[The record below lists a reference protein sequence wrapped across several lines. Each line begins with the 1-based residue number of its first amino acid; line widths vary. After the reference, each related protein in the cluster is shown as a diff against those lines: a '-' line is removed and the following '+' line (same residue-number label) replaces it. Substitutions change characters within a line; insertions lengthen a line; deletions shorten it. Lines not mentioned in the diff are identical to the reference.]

1 MDDIKVT
8 IDTSSAEK
16 VVENLTKRL
25 EKLKQKI
32 EEASASG
39 QDTTKLVEEYN
50 NVNDAVETLNKNLE
64 AEAEVSK
71 KTTVATDQMS
81 DSVSDM
87 GDSLKTTGDALG
99 ATGKILGAF
108 GKEGQIVGSILG
120 KLKNLTEGLEKATKT
135 YKNTQDGAKASTSAT
150 GGAMSSMANAAGGA
164 TTKVGLLGRALSG
177 LTKAAPWLAAIALA
191 FKGINTV
198 VEANAKAEQKSV
210 DIWLEGLSHI
220 AEAEEKE
227 QQRKRAARE
236 DNITDM
242 VREQKSQEEIT
253 QQRIKDIQEER
264 VENDRLYGAV
274 EKQLKETTKERLR
287 LANQYN
293 KLNDDEKQRLKDLMA
308 LESQYADKLVS
319 LTSAQ
324 TNLNLAEKQYNDLLA
339 NLPLEKAIKEGELYL
354 KNKQLT
360 TKWVEDVEISVIE
373 KRYELEI
380 QKAKQAGED
389 IVLLEQQ
396 KQYEIDAVTKRFEQM
411 RERESLKLAVDRAQ
425 ADVNATLMVTKDA
438 MEQELKL
445 EKARY
450 NQRIYEARQN
460 EEATDAIVEE
470 HETAKLQIRAKYAQA
485 AVSALRAV
493 YDAEAATH
501 SNYVMKEL
509 EEYNT
514 RLKNL
519 NDIYEQEVASYK
531 DMLDNKL
538 IQVEEYNTKMQQ
550 LAFNNEEERI
560 ALETAWRDA
569 ENTRWQTS
577 MDARTVIQEGYIS
590 ASYALQREAL
600 QHQYDEEIRMAEQ
613 TGADV
618 NLIKQKYARLNSN
631 LNKKEAAD
639 QISRAVE
646 LGTQLTSIA
655 DSMFGEDKKVKGA
668 TIIANGIMGAAG
680 GFAQAVATYPA
691 PYGPILGAATAA
703 ATLASTM
710 ASYKQLMAV
719 SKSSSST
726 GSAPSASVEVQEPE
740 KVGEGV
746 NAEIGTGLVL
756 SEAQNNLGT
765 GSQINTVLVVDDV
778 TARQMDQ
785 NTVNNLAVI

>member
-16 VVENLTKRL
+16 VVDNLTKRL
-25 EKLKQKI
+25 EKLKAKI
-32 EEASASG
+32 EEASEAG

-64 AEAEVSK
+64 AEVEATT
-71 KTTVATDQMS
+71 KTSISTDQMTE
-81 DSVSDM
+81 SVSDM

-99 ATGKILGAF
+99 ATGKVLGIF
-108 GKEGQIVGSILG
+108 GKEGSIVRGILNS
-120 KLKNLTEGLEKATKT
+120 LKDVTEGLEKATKT
-135 YKNTQDGAKASTSAT
+135 YKNTQSQANASTSAT
-150 GGAMSSMANAAGGA
+150 GTAMSSMGNAAGGA
-164 TTKVGLLGRALSG
+164 TTKVGILSRALAG

-191 FKGINTV
+191 FKGVNAVI
-198 VEANAKAEQKSV
+198 EANAKAEKESV

-220 AEAEEKE
+220 AEAEEKAMNR
-227 QQRKRAARE
+227 RKTARE

-242 VREQKSQEEIT
+242 VREQKTQEEIT

-264 VENDRLYGAV
+264 VENDRLYSYV
-274 EKQLKETTKERLR
+274 EKQLKETTKAR
-287 LANQYN
+287 LALANAGA
-293 KLNDDEKQRLKDLMA
+293 KSDEDKQRLKDLMA

-389 IVLLEQQ
+389 IVILEQQ

-425 ADVNATLMVTKDA
+425 AQVNSTLQITKDA
-438 MEQELKL
+438 LAQELKL
-445 EKARY
+445 EDARY
-450 NQRIYEARQN
+450 NQRVYEARQN
-460 EEATDAIVEE
+460 EEAIDAIVQE
-470 HETAKLQIRAKYAQA
+470 HQTTRLQIRAKYAQA
-485 AVSALRAV
+485 AVAAMRAV
-493 YDAEAATH
+493 YEAEAATH

-509 EEYNT
+509 EDYET
-514 RLKNL
+514 RQHNL
-519 NDIYEQEVASYK
+519 DEIYSKELNAYK

-538 IQVEEYNTKMQQ
+538 IQVEEYNDKVRQ
-550 LAFNNEEERI
+550 LNFNYEEDRI

-569 ENTRWQTS
+569 ENTRWQS
-577 MDARTVIQEGYIS
+577 ALDARTVITEGYIT
-590 ASYALQREAL
+590 ASYDLQREAL

-618 NLIKQKYARLNSN
+618 NLIKEKYARLNNN
-631 LNKKEAAD
+631 LNKREAAD

-668 TIIANGIMGAAG
+668 TIIANGILGAAG
-680 GFAQAVATYPA
+680 AFAQAVASYPA

-703 ATLASTM
+703 ATIASSM

-719 SKSSSST
+719 TKNSSSS
-726 GSAPSASVEVQEPE
+726 GSAPNATVNAPEPE

-746 NAEIGTGLVL
+746 NATIGEGLVL
-756 SEAQNNLGT
+756 SEARQNIGV
-765 GSQINTVLVVDDV
+765 GSEIQTVAIVDDI
-778 TARQMDQ
+778 TAKQMEQ
-785 NTVNNLAVI
+785 QTINNVAII